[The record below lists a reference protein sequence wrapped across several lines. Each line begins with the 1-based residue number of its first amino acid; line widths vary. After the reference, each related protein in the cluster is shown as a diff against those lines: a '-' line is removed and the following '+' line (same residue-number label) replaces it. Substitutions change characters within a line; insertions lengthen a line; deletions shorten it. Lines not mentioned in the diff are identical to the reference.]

1 MSGRARVV
9 LPGLGSVGL
18 SLVLLVVAV
27 AAIGPFVLPHSPT
40 AFVGGTFKPPSWR
53 FPLGTDVLGHDTL
66 SRVLDGGY
74 TILGLSL
81 AATLIGVIS
90 GALLGIWAGYAKGAI
105 DEVIMRLAD
114 VVMAFPQTILVLLFV
129 SIIGAK
135 LWLLT
140 LMVGMIHTPQ
150 VARVARAATLRIAGE
165 DFILYAE
172 SVGTARWRIIVHEI
186 FPNITSPLMVE
197 FGLRLAYSVTLIAG
211 LSFLGFGVQP
221 PAADWGLMINE
232 NRIGLM
238 TCPWPVLV
246 PILLIALLTIGMNL
260 LTDAAARAMLGG
272 TRRHI
277 TADAPLDDVPDLA
290 ERRLATAEA
299 SR

>member
-1 MSGRARVV
+1 MRSWARLVPSGIGA
-9 LPGLGSVGL
+9 VGL
-18 SLVLLVVAV
+18 ALVLLVVGI
-27 AAIGPFVLPHSPT
+27 AAIGPFALPHSPT
-40 AFVGGTFKPPSWR
+40 AFVGSAFAHPSWR

-74 TILGLSL
+74 RILGLSL

-90 GALLGIWAGYAKGAI
+90 GAMLGIWAGYAKGAA

-140 LMVGMIHTPQ
+140 LMVGAIHTPQ

-172 SVGTARWRIIVHEI
+172 SVGTARWRIIVREI
-186 FPNITSPLMVE
+186 FPNVTSPLMVE

-211 LSFLGFGVQP
+211 LSFLGFGAQP

-238 TCPWPVLV
+238 TTPWPVLV

-272 TRRHI
+272 PRRH
-277 TADAPLDDVPDLA
+277 TAADTPVGGIPDLA
-290 ERRLATAEA
+290 ERSLTALEPA
-299 SR
+299 R